1 MKNLFTKSKMLSAGI
16 VLAMTMAGS
25 ASAATVNFGNLTNL
39 NGVAQVAADNS
50 GLTSVNVPV
59 NNLTNGDNGFFVET
73 FDTAT
78 QTLQPDFLPDGVT
91 PNPTAGQPFPSGTQS
106 FNDAGFGGCAVNGT
120 GSGIAVNES
129 TAGTSFGVRGTSLG
143 GVAAAP
149 ANDDTCFGYTPKKGG
164 ALPSWVEV
172 DYSVFLTNAGDVG
185 ITFLGFY
192 WGSVDTFNDFTFF
205 NAAGTAIQTIT
216 GSSLLAQAGGASGNQ
231 SDPGSNLYVAIDFSL
246 AEAFTKLRITTSG
259 IAGEFDNIVIGLQN
273 RPPPPVSV
281 PAPTGV
287 AFLALGL
294 LGLGLR
300 KRLRK

>member
-1 MKNLFTKSKMLSAGI
+1 
-16 VLAMTMAGS
+16 MTMAGS

-78 QTLQPDFLPDGVT
+78 QTLQPDFLPDGSV
-91 PNPTAGQPFPSGTQS
+91 NIDAGQPYPTGEQGY
-106 FNDAGFGGCAVNGT
+106 NDAGFGGCAVNGT

-129 TAGTSFGVRGTSLG
+129 TAGTSFGVRASSLG

-149 ANDDTCFGYTPKKGG
+149 ANDDTCFGYTPKQGG

-172 DYSVFLTNAGDVG
+172 DYSVFLANAGDVG

-192 WGSVDTFNDFTFF
+192 WGSVDTYNDFTFF

-231 SDPGSNLYVAIDFSL
+231 SAPGSNLYVAIDFSF

-273 RPPPPVSV
+273 RPDVTV
-281 PAPTGV
+281 PAPTGI